1 MSTYIWQQEKNE
13 STDVDDRLMDFM
25 AGEDIILD
33 RLLFPFDVRAS
44 KAHVRGL
51 ERIGVLTTDECLELV
66 RALDELGTSFD
77 EGDFDLNGGHEDCH
91 SAIEAW
97 LTEELGELGEKVHTG
112 RSRNDQILVA
122 TRLYLLDRLE
132 QVEKQCR
139 RAATTALDRAERD
152 DHPMPGYTHL
162 QRAVPSSTALWFAGF
177 AEAYID
183 DARLTRE
190 TKGWVDTNPLGTAAG
205 YGVNLPLDRAFTTRD
220 LGFDRMQINPIYA
233 QNSRGKFELQALTAL
248 AQALL
253 DVRRMAWDLSLFTT
267 GEFGFVELPDRFVT
281 GSSIMPNKRNP
292 DVVEL
297 LRAAASRPIGAIT
310 ELQSL
315 LSLPSGYQRD
325 LQNTK
330 RPMIETFEYG
340 VAALAIVVDLLGE
353 LEFDT
358 ERMEAAHEPDM
369 FATDHAI
376 ELTAQGVPFRE
387 AYRRVK
393 SALDQEPDG
402 CDGRSARA
410 SLDDRVS
417 PGAPGD
423 LRLDALR
430 DRLDALEHTS

>member
-1 MSTYIWQQEKNE
+1 MSSYIWQQEE
-13 STDVDDRLMDFM
+13 GGSGDVDERLMEFM

-33 RLLFPFDVRAS
+33 RLLFPFDVKAS
-44 KAHVRGL
+44 KAHVSGL
-51 ERIGVLTTDECLELV
+51 ERIDVLTTDECLRLN
-66 RALDELGTSFD
+66 RALDELLGLFEAGEFVLD
-77 EGDFDLNGGHEDCH
+77 DGYEDCH

-132 QVEKQCR
+132 RVEEQCR
-139 RAATTALDRAERD
+139 RVARVALERAESD

-177 AEAYID
+177 AEAFID
-183 DARLTRE
+183 DAGLVRDTAR
-190 TKGWVDTNPLGTAAG
+190 WVDANPLGTAAG

-220 LGFDRMQINPIYA
+220 LGFGRMQINPIYA

-248 AQALL
+248 TQALL
-253 DVRRMAWDLSLFTT
+253 DVRRMAWDLSMFSTA
-267 GEFGFVELPDRFVT
+267 EFGFVELPDRFVT

-297 LRAAASRPIGAIT
+297 LRAAASRPLGAMT

-330 RPMIETFEYG
+330 RPMVETFEHG
-340 VAALAIVVDLLGE
+340 IAALGIVAELLGDVG
-353 LEFDT
+353 FDT
-358 ERMEAAHEPDM
+358 ERMEEAHEPDM
-369 FATDHAI
+369 FATDRAI
-376 ELTAQGVPFRE
+376 ALTAQGVPFRE

-393 SALDQEPDG
+393 TELADQTEAGDEQ
-402 CDGRSARA
+402 SARE
-410 SLDDRVS
+410 SLDARIS
-417 PGAPGD
+417 PGAAGD
-423 LRLDALR
+423 LRLEALW
-430 DRLDALEHTS
+430 DRLGALEDTR